1 MPIVRA
7 AVWMRLLFTPISP
20 AFPYLLNR
28 LIKREKPDILHIHTP
43 NISAFWALFLPGARR
58 IPWVIQ
64 WQSDVLASEHHWG
77 LQLFY
82 KIYRPFER
90 AMLKRAKVII
100 ASSPTYLAS
109 SLPLQEFSEKCVVI
123 PLGLDP
129 STLAAT
135 SSVDTTTTP
144 NQQHSSCLRV
154 LAIGRLTYYKGFDY
168 LIQAVAR
175 MDDIQLDL
183 VGQGDEDTH
192 LKALT
197 KKLGADDKVCFHGH
211 LSSDDLARQFTRCDC
226 VCLPSIER
234 TEAFGLVLLEA
245 MYFGKATIA
254 SDVPGSGMGWIVDQG
269 VTGLKTTPGNVDEL
283 LGALQ
288 LLQQNRDRIDTLG
301 KNGSKKF
308 DQYFH
313 INRSSEQIARLY
325 QRVLY
330 DNRALPE

>member
-1 MPIVRA
+1 
-7 AVWMRLLFTPISP
+7 MRLLFTPISP

-154 LAIGRLTYYKGFDY
+154 LAIGRLTG
-168 LIQAVAR
+168 
-175 MDDIQLDL
+175 DL
-183 VGQGDEDTH
+183 
-192 LKALT
+192 LT
-197 KKLGADDKVCFHGH
+197 TKV
-211 LSSDDLARQFTRCDC
+211 L
-226 VCLPSIER
+226 
-234 TEAFGLVLLEA
+234 
-245 MYFGKATIA
+245 
-254 SDVPGSGMGWIVDQG
+254 
-269 VTGLKTTPGNVDEL
+269 TT
-283 LGALQ
+283 
-288 LLQQNRDRIDTLG
+288 
-301 KNGSKKF
+301 
-308 DQYFH
+308 
-313 INRSSEQIARLY
+313 
-325 QRVLY
+325 
-330 DNRALPE
+330 